1 MVAQVITGSH
11 DSTIKLWDLA
21 AGKAMTTLTHHKK
34 SVRAMCMHPKEF
46 TFASASADNIKKFVL
61 PRGNFLHNM
70 LSNQRTILNS
80 MAVNEDGIMATG
92 GDNGSLWFWDWK
104 SGHCFQV
111 CRAPTSYNHL
121 KNTPLRRRTAQQSSE
136 DAHTHTQHRHDT
148 HHTSHT
154 HRTDPLT
161 CNALH
166 APGLCLKIST
176 GMVVL
181 L

>member
-1 MVAQVITGSH
+1 MITGSH

-111 CRAPTSYNHL
+111 HCPIPIPIPIYSPNPSPSLTLSLTLNRGACRFFGSGRCL
-121 KNTPLRRRTAQQSSE
+121 LRI
-136 DAHTHTQHRHDT
+136 
-148 HHTSHT
+148 
-154 HRTDPLT
+154 P
-161 CNALH
+161 
-166 APGLCLKIST
+166 
-176 GMVVL
+176 
-181 L
+181 